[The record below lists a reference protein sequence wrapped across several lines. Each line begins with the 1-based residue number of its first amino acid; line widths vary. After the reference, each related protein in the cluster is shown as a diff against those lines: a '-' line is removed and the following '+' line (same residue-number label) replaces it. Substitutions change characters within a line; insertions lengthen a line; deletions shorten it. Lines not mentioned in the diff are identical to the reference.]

1 MVDGIFDPTMTS
13 LEKGI
18 TAATK
23 THEIIAHNI
32 ANANTPGY
40 VPQKFDKVLGRAVER
55 RESPGVNLEEEM
67 AEQAKN
73 SGRHATYLKLMSS
86 KLAILRTVISQG
98 RK

>member
-1 MVDGIFDPTMTS
+1 MDGIFDSTMGS

-18 TAATK
+18 IRTK
-23 THEIIAHNI
+23 KVHEIIAHNI

-40 VPQKFDKVLGRAVER
+40 VSKKFDDVLDKAVER

-67 AEQAKN
+67 ADQAKN
-73 SGRHATYLKLMSS
+73 SGRYTAYTKIMTA